1 MLEAIK
7 NLLFPPKCVWC
18 GEIIDKGDE
27 CGRCRAELPVRTGK
41 LTTKEFYSAVAAPFR
56 YEGRVR
62 ESILR
67 MKFRRKQSYCSVY
80 ARYISDTIKEELSG
94 QFDLVSFVPVSDKR
108 ARERGFDQSELIA
121 SETARVLDVPFART
135 LRKVRDNPRQSTLR
149 DEAARRAN
157 VSNCYKCVSE
167 VRGARILLIDDII
180 TTGATMSECARELRM
195 AGAEDV
201 IAAAAA
207 IAKKH

>member
-1 MLEAIK
+1 MLEVLK

-18 GEIIDKGDE
+18 GEIIDDGDE
-27 CGRCRAELPVRTGK
+27 CRRCRAELTFNTAK
-41 LTTKEFYSAVAAPFR
+41 IATKEFYSAVAAPFR

-67 MKFRRKQSYCSVY
+67 MKFRRKQTYAAVY
-80 ARYISDTIKEELSG
+80 ARYLSDTIKEELAG
-94 QFDLVSFVPVSDKR
+94 RYELISFVPVSEKR

-121 SETARVLDVPFART
+121 GETAKALNMPFDRT
-135 LRKVRDNPRQSTLR
+135 LRKVRDNPKQSTLR
-149 DEAARRAN
+149 DESARRAN
-157 VSNCYKCVSE
+157 VSNCYKCVRD
-167 VRGARILLIDDII
+167 VRGAKILLIDDII
-180 TTGATMSECARELRM
+180 TTGATMSECARELLM

-201 IAAAAA
+201 VAASVA